1 MSNTDKHKDDKAFV
15 ELLEKTMKSQGRK
28 WVWLAQQLD
37 LEMHDISYKRE
48 NFNFTVAEEDK
59 IKEVLGLD

>member
-1 MSNTDKHKDDKAFV
+1 MSNTDKHKDDKDFV
-15 ELLEKTMKSQGRK
+15 ELLEKTMKVQGRK
-28 WVWLAQQLD
+28 WVWLAKQLGI
-37 LEMHDISYKRE
+37 EMHEISYKRE